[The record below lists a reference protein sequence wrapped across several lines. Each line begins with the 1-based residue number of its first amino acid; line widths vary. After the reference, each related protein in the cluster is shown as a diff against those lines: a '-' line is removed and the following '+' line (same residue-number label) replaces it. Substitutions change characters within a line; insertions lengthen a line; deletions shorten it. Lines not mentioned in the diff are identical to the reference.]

1 MDKCGSFL
9 QEDVFENQVI
19 TSESDEEM
27 AMQLSLF

>member
-9 QEDVFENQVI
+9 QEDVFEKQEI
-19 TSESDEEM
+19 ISESEEM